1 MNIEKPTFLKRLG
14 FKSREED
21 TTDTVRWI
29 CYERAFQSY
38 ESQVKLI
45 VQVEFEKFY
54 RDDPFAS
61 YTDNVTYS
69 FNRVYLKVI
78 DRQMD
83 EFDNGTYDD
92 DNEKPRNI
100 GRVRID
106 VQTVSELRSLC
117 KMLSWKG

>member
-61 YTDNVTYS
+61 YTDN
-69 FNRVYLKVI
+69 
-78 DRQMD
+78 
-83 EFDNGTYDD
+83 GTYDD